1 MKLKKESIFVKVGET
16 KYIHQPAKEKK
27 GVKVG
32 EVTVGIA
39 TIAIPIKNFAP
50 TLSKQMFKVMEK
62 VAAGFPDVTLKF
74 NFRQDAEA
82 YIATI
87 TAKTE
92 CREDDTYSE
101 EIGKKIVNSKIQAIA
116 LRVARRMATAFWKNY
131 EEWASQM
138 QVMVDFFD
146 NQIVKE
152 KDYISKALY
161 LPKQAQE

>member
-1 MKLKKESIFVKVGET
+1 MKLKKDNIFVQVGET

-50 TLSKQMFKVMEK
+50 NLSRQMLKEIHK
-62 VAAGFPDVTLKF
+62 VAAGFPDVDLRF
-74 NFRQDAEA
+74 NFKQEAEA

-101 EIGKKIVNSKIQAIA
+101 EIGKKIVNSKIQAVA
-116 LRVARRMATAFWKNY
+116 LRVAHRMATAFQKNY
-131 EEWASQM
+131 LEWASQM
-138 QVMVDFFD
+138 KVMKDFFD
-146 NQIVKE
+146 NQIAKE
-152 KDYISKALY
+152 RDYVSKALY
-161 LPKQAQE
+161 LPKEK